1 MKDVKICFAAS
12 SGGHSTEIMRLKKLI
27 DGYDHFFITETT
39 PGKNESDKVYYL
51 RQVNRR
57 EIKSLLYFV
66 YLFFLSWRIISK
78 EKPTHI
84 ISTGAMCTFPVCL
97 IGKLRGIKIIYIE
110 SFARVYSLSR
120 TGRLV
125 YSFADIFVVQW
136 KELLVN
142 FPKAIYCGG
151 LF

>member
-27 DGYDHFFITETT
+27 DGYDHFFITEAT

-57 EIKSLLYFV
+57 ELKSLLYFV

-110 SFARVYSLSR
+110 SFARVNHASL
-120 TGRLV
+120 TGKLL
-125 YSFADIFVVQW
+125 YKSADLFIVQW
-136 KELLVN
+136 EDMLELY
-142 FPKAIYCGG
+142 PKSVLGG
-151 LF
+151 GIF

>member
-1 MKDVKICFAAS
+1 MKDIKICFVAS
-12 SGGHSTEIMRLKKLI
+12 SGGHTTEILSLGQLRKAYEHIFVTEETPKKR
-27 DGYDHFFITETT
+27 DSG
-39 PGKNESDKVYYL
+39 KVYYFK
-51 RQVNRR
+51 QVNRR
-57 EIKSLLYFV
+57 EIKSLVYFLH
-66 YLFFLSWRIISK
+66 LFKVSWEILKK

-110 SFARVYSLSR
+110 SFARVYSLST

-125 YSFADIFVVQW
+125 YSFADMFVVQW

-142 FPKAIYCGG
+142 YPKAVYFGG